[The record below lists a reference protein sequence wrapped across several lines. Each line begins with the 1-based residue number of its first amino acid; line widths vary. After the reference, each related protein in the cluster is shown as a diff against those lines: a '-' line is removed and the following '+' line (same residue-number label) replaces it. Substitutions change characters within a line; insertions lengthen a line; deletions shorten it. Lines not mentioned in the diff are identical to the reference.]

1 VEDCSLNTPFDDGIC
16 IKASLALGEAR
27 GSKHIHVRRCTIFG
41 GFEVGTLR
49 DGSRK
54 PLPKG
59 QGRKGRFKLGTESNG
74 GFEDILFEDCSVQDG
89 SGLLLATVDGG
100 KIVGVY
106 VRNFTGHDIHNAPVF
121 VWLGERLRGPP
132 GIPVGAIADINIS
145 GLKSYVYDNDD
156 PVIISGLSEHPITGF
171 TLCDAYLLQMGGG
184 LKQDTYII
192 PPKMERR
199 YPETDLL
206 GQRLPAQGLFA
217 RYVDALTLNN
227 IAFNYL
233 VPDKRPFIWLGGV
246 NRRTISGIRV
256 PPEAAA
262 PLIYEPRKS
271 RS

>member
-1 VEDCSLNTPFDDGIC
+1 
-16 IKASLALGEAR
+16 
-27 GSKHIHVRRCTIFG
+27 
-41 GFEVGTLR
+41 
-49 DGSRK
+49 
-54 PLPKG
+54 
-59 QGRKGRFKLGTESNG
+59 
-74 GFEDILFEDCSVQDG
+74 
-89 SGLLLATVDGG
+89 
-100 KIVGVY
+100 
-106 VRNFTGHDIHNAPVF
+106 
-121 VWLGERLRGPP
+121 
-132 GIPVGAIADINIS
+132 
-145 GLKSYVYDNDD
+145 
-156 PVIISGLSEHPITGF
+156 
-171 TLCDAYLLQMGGG
+171 MGGG